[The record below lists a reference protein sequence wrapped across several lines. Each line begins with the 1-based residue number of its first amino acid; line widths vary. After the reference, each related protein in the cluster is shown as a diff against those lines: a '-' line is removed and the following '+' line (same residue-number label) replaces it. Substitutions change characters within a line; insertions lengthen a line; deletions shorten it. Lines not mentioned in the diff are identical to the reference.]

1 MDNKILGNKGENLAY
16 NYLKKQGLKILER
29 NYKNKIGEIDIICYN
44 QKENET
50 CFVEVKTRSS
60 KEFGFPCEA
69 VNFRKQQKIKKV
81 AELYLIMH
89 KKLNSKVRFDVLE
102 VLDNEITYIKYAF

>member
-1 MDNKILGNKGENLAY
+1 MDNKILGDKGENLAY
-16 NYLKKQGLKILER
+16 DYLKKQGLKILER

-44 QKENET
+44 KQDDEI

-60 KEFGFPCEA
+60 KEFGLPCEA
-69 VNFRKQQKIKKV
+69 VNFRKQHKIRKV
-81 AELYLIMH
+81 AELYLIIH

-102 VLDNEITYIKYAF
+102 VLNNEITYIKYAF